1 MNSVTISLVVFAC
14 VIGGALI
21 GLLFGAVLPPDHLSG
36 DSKDVV
42 KVGMGLVGTMTAIL
56 LGLLVA
62 SAKSFYDT
70 QSTELTEMSAKVI
83 LLDRAL
89 AHYGPEAKEVRDLLH
104 GAVTRILD
112 TMWHQ
117 GGRQDSRTNPAPGGA
132 EIVFEKIQGLSPQN
146 DNQRSLQTQA
156 LSIAIDLGKTRWLM
170 FEQGATSVSLPLL
183 VALVFWLA
191 VIFCSFGLLAP
202 RNATVV
208 ATLCISA
215 LSVSVAIFLVLEL
228 FDPFGGVVQISS
240 APLRSALAH
249 LGK

>member
-1 MNSVTISLVVFAC
+1 MNSVAISLVVFAC
-14 VIGGALI
+14 VVGGAVI
-21 GLLFGAVLPPDHLSG
+21 GLFFGAVLPPDHLSG

-83 LLDRAL
+83 LLDRVL
-89 AHYGPEAKEVRDLLH
+89 AHYGPEAKEARDLSH
-104 GAVTRILD
+104 GAVARILD
-112 TMWHQ
+112 TMWQQ
-117 GGRQDSRTNPAPGGA
+117 GGRQDSRTNAAPGGA
-132 EIVFEKIQGLSPQN
+132 EIVYEKIQGLSPQN
-146 DNQRSLQTQA
+146 DTQHSLQTQA

-170 FEQGATSVSLPLL
+170 LEQGATSVSLPLL

-228 FDPFGGVVQISS
+228 YDPFGGVVQIPS
-240 APLRSALAH
+240 APLRSALDH